1 MGASAVFVTFSL
13 SNTFCLQAFDLVHV
27 RPIALDAWQ
36 RERERERTEICMHG
50 GAARERRERERERSG
65 GWWKV
70 DHRV

>member
-27 RPIALDAWQ
+27 RPIALDVWQ
-36 RERERERTEICMHG
+36 RERERKEGNMY
-50 GAARERRERERERSG
+50 ARWCSAGETGERERERSG